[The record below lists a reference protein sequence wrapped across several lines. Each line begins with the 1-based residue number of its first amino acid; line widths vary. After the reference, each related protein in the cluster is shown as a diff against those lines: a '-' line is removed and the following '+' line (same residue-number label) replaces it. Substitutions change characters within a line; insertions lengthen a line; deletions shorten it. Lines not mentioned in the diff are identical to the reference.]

1 VDEQQYGEKQRMAV
15 IDKFLGKTVEVPED
29 RRYDAKQNLWGKKV
43 DRTILFGLTQPALVL
58 LSGVKDLDWLLEEGQ
73 LVQPGESAAFAITGK
88 ILYIDT
94 PVAGTIHYNKIARKN
109 PTVVSSDPYGEGWL
123 FMVQPDSDIDQA
135 YQSLVSAEQYLEDL
149 RKSEGFKNPN
159 GLKGGVSGI
168 CKAVYSG
175 IGQQKI

>member
-1 VDEQQYGEKQRMAV
+1 MAV
-15 IDKFLGKTVEVPED
+15 IDKFLGKTVEIPED
-29 RRYDAKQNLWGKKV
+29 RRYYTKQDLWGKKV
-43 DRTILFGLTQPALVL
+43 NQTILFGLTQPALVL
-58 LSGVKDLDWLLEEGQ
+58 LGGVKDLDWLLEEGQ

-94 PVAGTIHYNKIARKN
+94 PVAGTIQYNKIVRKN
-109 PTVVSSDPYGEGWL
+109 PTVVNNDPYGEGWL
-123 FMVQPDSDIDQA
+123 FLVQPDSDIEQA
-135 YQSLVSAEQYLEDL
+135 FQSLVSAEQYLENL
-149 RKSEGFKNPN
+149 RTSEGFKNPD